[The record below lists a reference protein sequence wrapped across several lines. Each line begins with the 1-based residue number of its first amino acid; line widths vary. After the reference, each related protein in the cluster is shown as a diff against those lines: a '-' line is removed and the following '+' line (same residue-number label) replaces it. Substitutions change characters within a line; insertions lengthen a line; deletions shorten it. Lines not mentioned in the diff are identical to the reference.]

1 MPRPSYLVDTDWI
14 IDHLCGI
21 ELVTQKLRDLE
32 PDGLAIS
39 VISLAE
45 LYEGAHYSRDPLHS
59 LAALQRFMAG
69 LVVLPL
75 DEEVCS
81 LFGKER
87 GRLRQLGRTVGDCDL
102 FIACTA
108 IRNELTLCTNNR
120 RHFEMVEGIRLLPS
134 QG

>member
-21 ELVTQKLRDLE
+21 ELVTRKLRDLE

-59 LAALQRFMAG
+59 LAALQRFVAG

-108 IRNELTLCTNNR
+108 IRSELTLCTNNR

>member
-1 MPRPSYLVDTDWI
+1 MPRPSYLIDTDWV
-14 IDHLCGI
+14 IDHLCGM
-21 ELVTQKLRDLE
+21 ELVTRKLLDLE
-32 PDGLAIS
+32 PEGLAIS

-59 LAALQRFMAG
+59 MAALQRFVAG

-120 RHFEMVEGIRLLPS
+120 RHFEMVKGIRLLS
-134 QG
+134 IQG